1 MPELAD
7 KKAEIEARL
16 QTAQQQKQQAEQV
29 LNQSTVA
36 ILACQANLQLLSEL
50 TDESSDTPAEE

>member
-16 QTAQQQKQQAEQV
+16 QTAQQQRQQAEQV
-29 LNQSTVA
+29 LNQANVA
-36 ILACQANLQLLSEL
+36 ILACQANLELLSEL